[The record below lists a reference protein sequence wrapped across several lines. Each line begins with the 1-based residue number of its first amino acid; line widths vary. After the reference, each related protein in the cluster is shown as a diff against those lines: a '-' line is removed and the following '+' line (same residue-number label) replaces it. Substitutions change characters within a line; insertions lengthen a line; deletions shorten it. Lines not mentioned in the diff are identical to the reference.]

1 MLISLDWLKEY
12 VDINEDIKE
21 LENALTMIGQ
31 EVEAIEVQGEHLDNI
46 VVGKIEEYGKHP
58 DAEKLTLLKVDAG
71 EEEMLQ
77 IVCGAPNHK
86 LGDKIVVAK
95 LGAVLPGDFKIKKTK
110 IRGVESHGMLCS
122 EKELGIGES
131 HEGIIIL
138 PEDAPVGKD
147 IKEYLEQNDVIF
159 ELEITPNRPDCL
171 SHIGIAREVAAYYGR
186 KVKYPAVS
194 LNEVTES
201 VFDNIHVE
209 IEDKNRCKKFTA
221 KVVRDVKIGESPE
234 WIKRRLQAVGI
245 RPINNVVDITNYI
258 MMEYNQPM
266 HAYDMKK
273 LEGKKIIVRAAKDG
287 EKLVTLDGVERELN
301 KQELVIADESKAVG
315 IAGIMG
321 CENTEVD
328 NETTDVLLEV
338 AYFTPENIR
347 RTSKAMGLSSEASY
361 RFERGVDRENAETV
375 ITRAAYLVQE
385 IAGGSVLSDIESV
398 NVEKPEKTEININI
412 EKLNKFIGKDLEIE
426 EVGKIFTNLE
436 LEVKSFGE
444 NTLTVTPPSYRE
456 DLIRTAD
463 LYEEVIRMYGFDN
476 IEDKMP
482 EESIRPGKK
491 DAETTAVDSAK
502 NSLVELGLQEV
513 INYSFIPENALEK
526 VKLESEV
533 IKIKNPINEEMV
545 VMRPTL
551 IYSILTNV
559 RDNFNRNIFDLK
571 MFEVSRTF
579 SPAEELANEE
589 LKVVIALGGRTNR
602 YLWSPKPE
610 SYDFYDLK
618 GYVESFLEIMGMS
631 RYQLNR
637 SSSKAF
643 HPGRAAEVCVGRDV
657 IGSFGE
663 IHPDVAEAMEIDKER
678 VYVAELDLVKIL
690 RYAKNKIK
698 YEKIVKFPAVTR
710 DLAVVLDS
718 DVLVGNMLTDINKSS
733 NIIENVELFDIYQG
747 ERIEAGKKSVAM
759 NIIMRS
765 DKGTLAEEE
774 VNKTIEKILGIIS
787 KKYSG
792 EIRQ

>member
-71 EEEMLQ
+71 EEELLQ

-533 IKIKNPINEEMV
+533 IRIKNPINEEMV